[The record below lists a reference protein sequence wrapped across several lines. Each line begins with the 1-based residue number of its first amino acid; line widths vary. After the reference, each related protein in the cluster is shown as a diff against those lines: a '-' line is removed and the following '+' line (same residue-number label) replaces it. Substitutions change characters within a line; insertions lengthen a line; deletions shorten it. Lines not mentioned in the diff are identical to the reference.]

1 MIMRTQRRNSKKTM
15 MGTTAANDKDNANA
29 EWTASVSCYEVPT
42 ATAAP
47 TPTQVDVDKS
57 ISEQDLKS
65 LKKQDPFLYYSIPGV
80 RDATVRL
87 KRTDDMHQI
96 VQNGLRRCQSCPESS
111 KASSGTPRRSEPP
124 APVAK
129 VQRRTRLSFERHPDL
144 LWDGTDDIA
153 DMGNPQEG
161 LSVESLDDPIS
172 GLVPLFTS

>member
-1 MIMRTQRRNSKKTM
+1 M

-47 TPTQVDVDKS
+47 TPTQVDVDNS

-87 KRTDDMHQI
+87 KRADMHQI
-96 VQNGLRRCQSCPESS
+96 VQNGLKRCQSCPESS
-111 KASSGTPRRSEPP
+111 KASGTPSEPP
-124 APVAK
+124 APVVK

-144 LWDGTDDIA
+144 LLRDLILDNNDNDA
-153 DMGNPQEG
+153 HDDMGNPQEDI
-161 LSVESLDDPIS
+161 LRPDDY
-172 GLVPLFTS
+172 LCTYLFKLL